1 MQRFSP
7 VRKTHPLCQCKQS
20 QRPVTACG
28 RIASSCNCR
37 AMEKK
42 MNEHVRADGHSHKY
56 FGADLNH
63 LIGGKNVAPVSGRR
77 MASINPAT
85 GQILAQIP
93 DGSVEDVDLAVAAA
107 RAAFEGRWQRWT
119 PFERHRLFMRI
130 HDTIES
136 NFEEL
141 AYLTTLDIG
150 TPISKT
156 LGMKQY
162 ALKAIT
168 YFATQTTNVS
178 GQTLPNSIGEGVMT
192 MTVKAPVGVV
202 AGILPWNVP
211 LVGIWWILGG
221 VLATGCSVV
230 LKPAEYATLTVL
242 RIVELLHEAGVPEG
256 VVNVVS
262 GRGSIVGQA
271 LAEHKDV
278 DRVVFTGSV
287 QAGQK
292 VIAASA
298 SNIKRVQV
306 ELGGKSPDIVFA
318 DAPMDL
324 AVPGA
329 AMAVY
334 NNCGQ
339 VCTAGTRLFVERKAH
354 DAFVDNL
361 KAFSSRMRVGPG
373 ISSDT
378 DMGPLISQ
386 TQLDRV
392 MSYIEGAKSE
402 GATLVT
408 GGSRLTG
415 DLEAG
420 YFVEPTIFCDV
431 DPKMTIAREEIFGP
445 VISIIPF
452 DTEEEALR
460 LANETVYGLGG
471 AVWTQDLSKAMRMLN
486 GVKAGTFWVNCY
498 DWMDA
503 GVGMNGYKLSGY
515 GGKGGPSHVE
525 NFLYQKSVYI
535 NHTYSADVAPAG
547 AGLR

>member
-1 MQRFSP
+1 
-7 VRKTHPLCQCKQS
+7 
-20 QRPVTACG
+20 
-28 RIASSCNCR
+28 
-37 AMEKK
+37 
-42 MNEHVRADGHSHKY
+42 MNEHASRGGFGHKY
-56 FGADLNH
+56 FGKELGH
-63 LIGGKNVAPVSGRR
+63 LIGGKTVAPRSGGS

-85 GQILAQIP
+85 GDVLAHIP
-93 DGSVEDVDLAVAAA
+93 EGTAEDVDLAVSVA
-107 RAAFEGRWQRWT
+107 RRAFEGPWSKLLPW
-119 PFERHRLFMRI
+119 ERHRLFTRI
-130 HDTIES
+130 YDVIEQ

-150 TPISKT
+150 TPITKT

-168 YFATQTTNVS
+168 YFATQTTNI
-178 GQTLPNSIGEGVMT
+178 GGETLPNSIGNGVMT

-211 LVGIWWILGG
+211 LVGLWWLLGG
-221 VLATGCSVV
+221 ALATGCTLV

-242 RIVELLHEAGVPEG
+242 RIVELLYEAGLPEG

-262 GRGSIVGQA
+262 GRGAVVGQA
-271 LAEHKDV
+271 LAEHHDV

-292 VIAASA
+292 VIMASA
-298 SNIKRVQV
+298 SNVKRVQV
-306 ELGGKSPDIVFA
+306 ELGGKSPNIVFA
-318 DAPMDL
+318 DAPMEL

-339 VCTAGTRLFVERKAH
+339 VCTAGSRLFVERKAH
-354 DAFVDNL
+354 DEFVERL
-361 KAFSSRMRVGPG
+361 ISFSKQMRVGPG
-373 ISSDT
+373 ISTET

-386 TQLDRV
+386 AQLDRV
-392 MSYIEGAKSE
+392 MSYIDSAGRQGA
-402 GATLVT
+402 ALAI
-408 GGSRLTG
+408 GGKRLAG
-415 DLEAG
+415 DLASG

-431 DPKMTIAREEIFGP
+431 RPEMAVAREEIFGP
-445 VISIIPF
+445 VISVIPF
-452 DTEEEALR
+452 DAEEEALK
-460 LANETVYGLGG
+460 LANDTVYGLAG
-471 AVWTQDLSKAMRMLN
+471 AVWTQDLSRAMRMIN

-525 NFLYQKSVYI
+525 NFLYQKSVYV
-535 NHTYSADVAPAG
+535 NHTYTSDVPPAG
-547 AGLR
+547 AGLRN